1 MAIRLTKPWRALEAD
16 EVARLPGQ
24 LGVYEVAGAD
34 GGALLIGA
42 AGGRS
47 RFGLRGALEAEL
59 ARRGPGFRFRVE
71 VNMQY
76 HTRYLELLMLHR
88 ADHGALPPEN
98 EAPPGLGRLRP
109 A

>member
-1 MAIRLTKPWRALEAD
+1 MAIRLVKPWRALEAD

-24 LGVYEVAGAD
+24 LGIYEVAGPS
-34 GGALLIGA
+34 GAVLFIGV

-47 RFGLRGALEAEL
+47 RFGLRGELETEL

-71 VNMQY
+71 VNVQY
-76 HTRYLELLMLHR
+76 HTRYRELLMLHR

>member
-1 MAIRLTKPWRALEAD
+1 MAIRLTKPWRPLEAD

-24 LGVYEVAGAD
+24 LGVFQIGGPAGEV
-34 GGALLIGA
+34 LRIGV

-47 RFGLRGALEAEL
+47 RFGLRGELDAEL

-71 VNMQY
+71 VNIQY
-76 HTRYLELLMLHR
+76 HTRFLELLMVHQ
-88 ADHGALPPEN
+88 ADHGALPREN
-98 EAPPGLGRLRP
+98 VAPPGLGRLRP

>member
-24 LGVYEVAGAD
+24 LGVYHVGDEAGNVLFV
-34 GGALLIGA
+34 GM

-47 RFGLRGALEAEL
+47 RFGLRGELEAEL

-71 VNMQY
+71 VNTQY
-76 HTRYLELLMLHR
+76 HTRHRELLMLHR

-109 A
+109 V

>member
-1 MAIRLTKPWRALEAD
+1 MAIRLTKPWRPLEGS
-16 EVARLPGQ
+16 EVSRLPGQ
-24 LGVYEVAGAD
+24 LGVYEIGGRAGEV
-34 GGALLIGA
+34 LYIGV

-47 RFGLRGALEAEL
+47 RFGLRGEL
-59 ARRGPGFRFRVE
+59 ADELERRGPGFRFRVE
-71 VNMQY
+71 VNSQY
-76 HTRYLELLMLHR
+76 HTRHLELLMLHQ

>member
-1 MAIRLTKPWRALEAD
+1 MAIRLVKPWRALEAD
-16 EVARLPGQ
+16 EVTRLPGQ
-24 LGVYEVAGAD
+24 LGVYEVAGPS
-34 GGALLIGA
+34 GAVLFIGV

-47 RFGLRGALEAEL
+47 RFGLRGELETEL

-71 VNMQY
+71 VNAQY
-76 HTRYLELLMLHR
+76 HTRYRELLMLHR